1 MDIVA
6 AETSFW
12 TQFPIGTK
20 PTWSAVCHAI
30 DRIIRNQMS
39 ISDNLQSAM
48 STVEPPDRAWFDMA
62 LEIRS
67 LPGYVHRR
75 TSRSSWAAKSI
86 CVAAMYP
93 CFFMATGCVY
103 LAIVLSYCRAWA
115 VAAIFLVVLVLYRLV
130 IVVM

>member
-1 MDIVA
+1 MMDIVA

-86 CVAAMYP
+86 CVA
-93 CFFMATGCVY
+93 GCVY

>member
-1 MDIVA
+1 MMDIVA

-39 ISDNLQSAM
+39 ISDNLQ
-48 STVEPPDRAWFDMA
+48 RFDMA